1 MHTSADHTDPS
12 YSPMDI
18 LNSDLSLKDE
28 AIASKSKRQNDN
40 SASNEAAFHFI
51 AFVPALGRI
60 WKFDGLERQPQDLG
74 KIFSVAIQGMIETTC

>member
-1 MHTSADHTDPS
+1 
-12 YSPMDI
+12 MDI